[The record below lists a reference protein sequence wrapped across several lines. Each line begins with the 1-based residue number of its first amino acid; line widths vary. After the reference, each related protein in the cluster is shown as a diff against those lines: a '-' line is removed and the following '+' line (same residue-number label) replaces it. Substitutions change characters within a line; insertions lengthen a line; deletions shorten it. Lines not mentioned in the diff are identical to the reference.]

1 MELDPKLV
9 DQFLE
14 TPALDLVAKAERDMI
29 GVMVSHYLI
38 EARLGGG
45 GMGVVYRAT
54 DTQLHRKVALKFLPE
69 AWADYA
75 EALARF
81 EREAYAAAALNH
93 PNICTIH
100 EIGDHAGRP
109 FIALELLEGRTLNH
123 RIAEG
128 PLELGEIIDIASQ
141 VADALEAAHAKG
153 IVHRDI
159 KPGNIFVIARGAAK
173 VLDFG
178 IAKMI
183 ASADAESAATFS
195 PNTVS
200 TAMGTLPYMSP
211 EQLQRRPV
219 DHRTDVYS
227 LGVVIYEMASGRRP
241 FAAESSPALVS
252 SILREPPPPLIAGR
266 SDVAVAL
273 GGIVERCLAK
283 DPAARFQN
291 AGELRQELQGL
302 KREMTFLLARPER
315 CVLEWLARHVPR
327 TVRSNHLT
335 ALGTFGA
342 VGVGAA
348 YALTRYSP
356 AWLWVASIML
366 MVNWLGDSLDGTV
379 ARVRGTERPRY
390 GHYLEQ
396 GVHALSVSVIGL
408 GIGLSPYV
416 NLGLALGLVVVYLAL
431 SINVHLESSVFGVF
445 NMSYGW
451 IGPTEVRVLLLVL
464 NTLVALAARWD
475 IKGPWPIALVAN
487 WTLAIVLAAMLGLFL
502 WRFGR
507 NLSRLDKLEPQRVRW
522 WEKRAHLPKG

>member
-1 MELDPKLV
+1 
-9 DQFLE
+9 
-14 TPALDLVAKAERDMI
+14 
-29 GVMVSHYLI
+29 
-38 EARLGGG
+38 
-45 GMGVVYRAT
+45 
-54 DTQLHRKVALKFLPE
+54 
-69 AWADYA
+69 
-75 EALARF
+75 
-81 EREAYAAAALNH
+81 
-93 PNICTIH
+93 
-100 EIGDHAGRP
+100 
-109 FIALELLEGRTLNH
+109 
-123 RIAEG
+123 
-128 PLELGEIIDIASQ
+128 
-141 VADALEAAHAKG
+141 
-153 IVHRDI
+153 
-159 KPGNIFVIARGAAK
+159 
-173 VLDFG
+173 
-178 IAKMI
+178 
-183 ASADAESAATFS
+183 
-195 PNTVS
+195 
-200 TAMGTLPYMSP
+200 
-211 EQLQRRPV
+211 
-219 DHRTDVYS
+219 
-227 LGVVIYEMASGRRP
+227 
-241 FAAESSPALVS
+241 
-252 SILREPPPPLIAGR
+252 
-266 SDVAVAL
+266 
-273 GGIVERCLAK
+273 
-283 DPAARFQN
+283 
-291 AGELRQELQGL
+291 
-302 KREMTFLLARPER
+302 LARPER

-507 NLSRLDKLEPQRVRW
+507 NLSRLDKLEPQRFRW
-522 WEKRAHLPKG
+522 WEKRAHLPRG